1 MIDRLW
7 RCVISDGFGWE
18 RGRCLMG
25 SLIEELQRREAAA
38 RREEVVS
45 RLGYRTDLLAVMTPT
60 MPVLDRMGVQS
71 L

>member
-1 MIDRLW
+1 MLIDRLW

-38 RREEVVS
+38 RREADELRS
-45 RLGYRTDLLAVMTPT
+45 DLSFTSATS
-60 MPVLDRMGVQS
+60 VLSCPDS
-71 L
+71 D